1 MMEHENVKNVSVE
14 FDPGLKLDQDS
25 IVKEGYVFEKK
36 GKVYVASDV
45 PIELATRLS
54 KSRAFNIKKR
64 K

>member
-1 MMEHENVKNVSVE
+1 MLEHENSKKVSVE

-25 IVKEGYVFEKK
+25 VVKEGYVFEKK

-54 KSRAFNIKKR
+54 KSRAFNIKKG